1 MYGNTTGRLNVFL
14 RSSKDNEEVLL
25 WRLAGSFGN
34 IWNKAEIPI
43 YHHYAYEVRHYGGRH
58 VDDQDQHRFSLLG
71 I

>member
-43 YHHYAYEVRHYGGRH
+43 YHNYAYEVTTNLCLALY
-58 VDDQDQHRFSLLG
+58 VTSSWQAPC
-71 I
+71 